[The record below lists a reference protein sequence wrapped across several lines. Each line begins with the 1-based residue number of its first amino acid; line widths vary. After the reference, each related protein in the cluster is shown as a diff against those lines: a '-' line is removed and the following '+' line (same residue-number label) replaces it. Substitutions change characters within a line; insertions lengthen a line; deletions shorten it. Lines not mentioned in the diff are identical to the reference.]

1 MYRLLKLAL
10 SLFLLVGSVL
20 AEKMPPRDL
29 PVEPTIPDYVYDIPD
44 DIKAVDPV
52 IGFTEPVLLAQSRR
66 LGRTSI
72 DDDLVLK
79 RGMVFHQDVTTA
91 CGSSTSSCTFTVCSG
106 SANCM
111 FPTVSGSALIVAAGL
126 TVSAHITSAYLCNSS
141 SGCNSG
147 NAAAT
152 FSLCPSTE
160 CAIYDSTLGYGN
172 DLAYV
177 LSGAAGNSFV
187 TVNVSATESAG
198 WGFNVIEVEPPPG
211 HSFSALD
218 SAGTLS
224 NNTCTSC
231 KMGAPT
237 LTATDL
243 VFQFNDFNGTAITG
257 PFFSSPYI
265 TDGFANGLCLD
276 CNTSRAPTMTQGGLG
291 GTVVSWIALKTTAGK
306 YTTPRTMSIAA
317 HLLPGSGSL
326 ISCSPS
332 CPSITVPPTTSGDL
346 LRIYEGDAFDASGP
360 YISRVSGCGTWV
372 VPASCKNTAPVG
384 SGLYQSCAYNLSAT
398 SGCTGPIRVTM
409 STSGT
414 NIALDY
420 WEIHQRSGSW
430 TYDTSGCTT
439 NASGNNLPTGESLT
453 LNNIAYPHA
462 IFQTILDSGG
472 VSGVTLYPWTTNGGS
487 PTLYN
492 GTIITDYFASD
503 MLRLDTTDATAP
515 TWAFPEFSPAA
526 TGVCADAYYHK

>member
-1 MYRLLKLAL
+1 MYRLIKLGL
-10 SLFLLVGSVL
+10 SLFLLVGSVP
-20 AEKMPPRDL
+20 AQEMPWRDL
-29 PVEPTIPDYVYDIPD
+29 SV
-44 DIKAVDPV
+44 
-52 IGFTEPVLLAQSRR
+52 GQSRR
-66 LGRTSI
+66 L
-72 DDDLVLK
+72 DP
-79 RGMVFHQDVTTA
+79 GMILHQDVSTA
-91 CGSSTSSCTFTVCSG
+91 CSSNTSSCTFTVCSS

-111 FPTVSGSALIVAAGL
+111 FPTVSGSALIVAALL
-126 TVSAHITSAYLCNSS
+126 TADAHITSAYLCNSS
-141 SGCNSG
+141 AGCNSG
-147 NAAAT
+147 NATAT

-177 LSGAAGNSFV
+177 LSGASENSFV

-198 WGFNVIEVEPPPG
+198 WGFNVIEVEPPRG
-211 HSFSALD
+211 YSFSALD
-218 SAGTLS
+218 SAGALS
-224 NNTCTSC
+224 NNTCKRC
-231 KMGAPT
+231 KMGAPA

-243 VFQFNDFNGTAITG
+243 VFQFNDFDGTTITG

-276 CNTSRAPTMTQGGLG
+276 CNTSKAPTMTQGGSG

-306 YTTPRTMSIAA
+306 YTTPSTMSITA

-326 ISCSPS
+326 ISCSPT
-332 CPSITVPPTTSGDL
+332 CPSFTVPATSSGDL

-360 YISRVSGCGTWV
+360 HISKVSGCGTWV
-372 VPASCKNTAPVG
+372 VPASCRNTAPVG

-398 SGCTGPIRVTM
+398 VGCKGPITVTM

-420 WEIHQRSGSW
+420 WEIHQKSGSW
-430 TYDTSGCTT
+430 LYDTSGCTT
-439 NASGNNLPTGESLT
+439 NAAGNNLPPGESLT
-453 LNNIAYPHA
+453 LKNPTDPHA

-472 VSGVTLYPWTTNGGS
+472 VSGVTLYPWTTNGYS

-492 GTIITDYFASD
+492 GTITTDDGYFASD

-515 TWAFPEFSPAA
+515 TWAFPESSPAA
-526 TGVCADAYYHK
+526 TGVCADAYYHD